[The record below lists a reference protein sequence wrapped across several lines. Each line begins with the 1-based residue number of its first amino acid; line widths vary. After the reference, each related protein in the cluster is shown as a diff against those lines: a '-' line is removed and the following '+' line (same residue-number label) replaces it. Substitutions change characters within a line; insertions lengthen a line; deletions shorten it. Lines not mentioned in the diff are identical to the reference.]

1 MNFRTLTYEKLGA
14 VVRVTANRPEVLN
27 AQSRVMILELDEAFR
42 SASED
47 VDTRVIIVAGAGQ
60 HFSAGHDLGS
70 PEELEDQKAHPV
82 GPGIAENLKRLSE
95 LYLETCLRWRD
106 VPKPTIA
113 QVQGYCIMGGL
124 MLASCCDLIIAA
136 EDALFADRAVR
147 WGGSHVQYFTM
158 PWDLGPRKAKEY
170 LFTGDYVDAPTA
182 LELGLVNRVVKR
194 EAAGRG
200 DAGAGPADRAA
211 GSLRAQAGQGV
222 GERDHGHPGP
232 SAGRGS
238 GVQELHADHSAPP
251 GPGHLWR
258 GGAGQGREG
267 SHCHTGPEVRRRRR
281 AFAASELNGG
291 HDHGFTR
298 RQGGVGDGRGPAARD
313 RPGHRAG
320 PGGAG
325 RGRGRHGDGPR
336 SRPPIRTTRR
346 RRAGATW
353 RARPSRS
360 ARMAGAR

>member
-1 MNFRTLTYEKLGA
+1 MQGEGASCIPFPPGDPTMNFRTLTYEKLGA
-14 VVRVTANRPEVLN
+14 VLRITANRPDVLN

-42 SASED
+42 AASED
-47 VDTRVIIVAGAGQ
+47 ADTRVIIVAGAGQ

-70 PEELEDQKAHPV
+70 PEELEDQKSHPV

-170 LFTGDYVDAPTA
+170 LFTGDYVDAHTA

-194 EAAGRG
+194 EALAEATLELAQRIALQ
-200 DAGAGPADRAA
+200 DAYALKLAKASVNETMDIQGHRRAA
-211 GSLRAQAGQGV
+211 EAAFKNYMLTIPHRQALGTYGAAARAKGVKDRIATRDQKFGDV
-222 GERDHGHPGP
+222 GER
-232 SAGRGS
+232 
-238 GVQELHADHSAPP
+238 
-251 GPGHLWR
+251 
-258 GGAGQGREG
+258 
-267 SHCHTGPEVRRRRR
+267 
-281 AFAASELNGG
+281 
-291 HDHGFTR
+291 
-298 RQGGVGDGRGPAARD
+298 
-313 RPGHRAG
+313 
-320 PGGAG
+320 
-325 RGRGRHGDGPR
+325 
-336 SRPPIRTTRR
+336 SR
-346 RRAGATW
+346 
-353 RARPSRS
+353 RPS
-360 ARMAGAR
+360 